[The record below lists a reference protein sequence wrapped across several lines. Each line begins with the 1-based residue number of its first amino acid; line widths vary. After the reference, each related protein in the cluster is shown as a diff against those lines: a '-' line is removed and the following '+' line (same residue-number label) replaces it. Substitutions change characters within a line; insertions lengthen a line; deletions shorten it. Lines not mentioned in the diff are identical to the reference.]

1 MTKLSVKKPFTVLV
15 AVVLVFV
22 LGIVSFTRLNTDLLP
37 KMDLPYVIAMTTAP
51 GASPERVETTVT
63 QPLESVLA
71 TTSGL
76 ENMQSI
82 SMENASIIIMEF
94 SQNVNM
100 DSAMIE
106 MSSSIDMVEGYFEDT
121 VSTPMLMKLNPDML
135 PVQVLSVD
143 MDGMD
148 IKELS
153 AYIENEI
160 TPYLERIDGVATVD
174 VTGLVQDYV
183 SIELNQEKI
192 DAVNDQIIK
201 AVSNELYKTK
211 KDLDE
216 AKQELADG
224 KKELEDGKKELADG
238 KNEAFGKLAEGE
250 AALDSGIAQLQA
262 IMSEKSK
269 LEAQKAMLDNDQMKT
284 AFAGLDGLRTLS
296 SGFKAFVGPFLESAV
311 ITADN
316 TLTDIETN
324 ILPILSAEQQQ
335 SATMILQQLKAMFSA
350 DSKIAVVDSGLA
362 GQITAIETQLASA
375 GIKADIISGGSAALT
390 KAVADL
396 ASELT
401 QATLMATQM
410 QTTVGGLQAQYA
422 ALEKAQMEAT
432 AQMAVAEAQ
441 IANLEATLEKGE
453 KELESGLE

>member
-63 QPLESVLA
+63 QPLESALA

-94 SQNVNM
+94 SQSVNM

-153 AYIENEI
+153 SYIENELS
-160 TPYLERIDGVATVD
+160 PYLERIDGVATVD
-174 VTGLVQDYV
+174 VTGLVEDYV
-183 SIELNQEKI
+183 SIQLNQEKI
-192 DAVNDQIIK
+192 DKINDEILAAVDK
-201 AVSNELYKTK
+201 ELAKTK
-211 KDLDE
+211 KDLDK
-216 AKQELADG
+216 AKTELANG
-224 KKELEDGKKELADG
+224 KKE
-238 KNEAFGKLAEGE
+238 AFDKIAQGE
-250 AALDSGIAQLQA
+250 AQLDAGIAQVSA
-262 IMSEKSK
+262 ITGQKTT
-269 LEAQKAMLDNDQMKT
+269 LEARKT
-284 AFAGLDGLRTLS
+284 LLTQVRPAVQALSLVRTSITTLETMSYDGVTDDMTVDE
-296 SGFKAFVGPFLESAV
+296 AIAFLENKNANPLISDFEKEARNIE
-311 ITADN
+311 ITA
-316 TLTDIETN
+316 
-324 ILPILSAEQQQ
+324 
-335 SATMILQQLKAMFSA
+335 LKA
-350 DSKIAVVDSGLA
+350 L
-362 GQITAIETQLASA
+362 IT
-375 GIKADIISGGSAALT
+375 D
-390 KAVADL
+390 
-396 ASELT
+396 
-401 QATLMATQM
+401 
-410 QTTVGGLQAQYA
+410 
-422 ALEKAQMEAT
+422 
-432 AQMAVAEAQ
+432 
-441 IANLEATLEKGE
+441 N
-453 KELESGLE
+453 